1 MRGAFRSS
9 WGPRCSRRSLSA
21 RLSSDASLLFSGEW
35 IWLPKQ
41 PILASYQVTGGLRW
55 RFTQALALSVTG
67 AFQNAGID
75 GQLGLFVYY

>member
-1 MRGAFRSS
+1 M
-9 WGPRCSRRSLSA
+9 
-21 RLSSDASLLFSGEW
+21 FSGEW

-75 GQLGLFVYY
+75 GQLGMFIYY